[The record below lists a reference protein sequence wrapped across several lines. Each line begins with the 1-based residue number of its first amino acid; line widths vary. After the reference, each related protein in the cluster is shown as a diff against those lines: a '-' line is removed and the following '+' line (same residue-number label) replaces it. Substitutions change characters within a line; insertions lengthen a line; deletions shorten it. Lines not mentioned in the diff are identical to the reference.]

1 MQRRRE
7 SYVETSYTGVGAFS
21 SAPAP
26 STNALVAASVIGNAL
41 KANNHN
47 PVGLSIPKVQAPKAN
62 RYVRAASITNDSKS
76 SISRSSSRLP
86 DNYVSVS
93 RANSINTANARRMSM
108 SSSMAKNRLS
118 NQKSAPNLT
127 PRRSVSDFSRPASSH
142 SISGHRQAPK
152 PSVPVYYKPEPKTIK
167 KYVASVNGLVS
178 VEVPNPKYR
187 EREQSFRRS
196 VSAANVSGGPMRNNG
211 NYFQPSS
218 SSSRVNSMNFLQN
231 QRVRAA
237 RVATNAN
244 SATNSSSLVS
254 RPANST
260 RSIKNVSTRV
270 LPNGTKVTST
280 TFKEYIDDG
289 SDGVYE
295 EEGFDDAY
303 DDFDDVHRPV
313 DMSLTL
319 DEEADDDDEAA
330 QRVDSEQPILR
341 EIDELRET
349 NEDDQSIEADV
360 EEKQE
365 QAPIQ
370 KQAEFE
376 ANPGAGTNVKPER
389 PVVGLGHDIHEVP
402 HRPSTEDDV
411 DRVIDELATEE
422 SYEDKVKDVIAKNEE
437 VERFEREKAFE
448 SPNAKVQDPVI
459 IEDIM
464 SRKLIPGIAPIGFS
478 NGSKRSGVLSPG
490 LIQDPKKAA
499 ESLESTEH
507 ADELLGLDLEP
518 AIEQDDEIVDGIK
531 AHPISEAPASSVS
544 ANGVQLVDAGNLN
557 ELAEDDA
564 DEGDF
569 IHDITGEADIV
580 EDFSTRDLTVQNE
593 EEFTEE
599 ELLAAQMKL
608 DELVKQKEKEIL
620 DELMKNGDVKEVAI
634 DQPNLESET
643 NEGSDNE
650 TNISQSSETSES
662 VQQGTKKEIGISLP
676 PAPQS
681 PEPIAKTTTVQTDES
696 AAASDAILVFHTSTD
711 SLSKEP
717 SYEVPPALT
726 SIGGEEKFYTPPVTP
741 AVPLADGD
749 LFENVGSPAETL
761 QPSLRSYKRS
771 ESPESSMI
779 KNDDSFVTTPV
790 QSTRSNK
797 SMAQHLRPS
806 IISSNF
812 NSPQNITSLVADRD
826 SNASIPN
833 SSDIPKPSDFQED
846 SFANNTSELAQ
857 LRVPDREASIQAKI
871 DQAEKRKTLDLDSED
886 LSEVKDAASAQE
898 KPFEPMFN
906 NNGRRKSVLKNSS
919 IGNNRSSLYVS
930 NGQPNEA
937 SGAYLSLTTAQ
948 NTKMN
953 AMGSASAAYN
963 GGPSSRRQSVNTLQD
978 PSLVSRS
985 RSGSGSGNGN
995 SNGVNNDITPLA
1007 AAARAAQR
1015 HSIQPGAKAYV
1026 TGNTYEQPD
1035 KRSRRH
1041 VGSNFPGSETPN
1053 SNLGNIGGVKA
1064 PNPKVEEAKRRILQ
1078 NRRGQTRA
1086 KELYEL
1092 AKSRPPV
1099 KSEYLA
1105 SLDDS
1110 SSPRRSSF
1118 EKTVES
1124 EEPNGASTRKGKMAS
1139 MSLRDIASM
1148 NYEQYE
1154 RKKPMNRGYKSRFQD
1169 DNSDTDLPLP
1179 PLQPPANSSPYNIAT
1194 SPANSN
1200 SRVSNVDTT
1209 SFSSPNVSSPVPEN
1223 SKSGFRQ
1230 RFSGLTKKKSKVSM
1244 ANSGNDQILAPIAD
1258 VNPQNYG
1265 SQTTQE
1271 SQTPK
1276 KSFAFST
1283 PHLHAEPSQGQS
1295 GSTPHAES
1303 RFEKFF
1309 SEPHGPGKRNVST
1322 ASNATT
1328 NTVVVNEEGKKKRG
1342 FRFKKLF
1349 GDH

>member
-41 KANNHN
+41 KANHHN
-47 PVGLSIPKVQAPKAN
+47 PVGLNIPKVQAPKAN

-108 SSSMAKNRLS
+108 TSSSMAKNRLS
-118 NQKSAPNLT
+118 NQKSVPNLT
-127 PRRSVSDFSRPASSH
+127 PRRSVSDFGRPASSH
-142 SISGHRQAPK
+142 SISSHRQASK

-187 EREQSFRRS
+187 ERVQSFRRS
-196 VSAANVSGGPMRNNG
+196 VSAANMSSNSVRNNG
-211 NYFQPSS
+211 SYYQPSP
-218 SSSRVNSMNFLQN
+218 SSRVNSMNFQQN

-237 RVATNAN
+237 RAAANAN
-244 SATNSSSLVS
+244 PTTTSTSLTSKSANSS
-254 RPANST
+254 
-260 RSIKNVSTRV
+260 RSISKNVSTRV

-280 TFKEYIDDG
+280 TVREYIDDG
-289 SDGVYE
+289 SDEAY

-319 DEEADDDDEAA
+319 DEEEEEEEAE
-330 QRVDSEQPILR
+330 QPVDSKQPILR
-341 EIDELRET
+341 EIDEIR
-349 NEDDQSIEADV
+349 EDDNVQAIKASS
-360 EEKQE
+360 EEDRIVDSE
-365 QAPIQ
+365 
-370 KQAEFE
+370 
-376 ANPGAGTNVKPER
+376 T
-389 PVVGLGHDIHEVP
+389 PVVGLGHGIHEVP
-402 HRPSTEDDV
+402 HQASTEDDI

-448 SPNAKVQDPVI
+448 SPDAKVQDPVI
-459 IEDIM
+459 IEDMM
-464 SRKLIPGIAPIGFS
+464 SRKLIPGIAPIDFS
-478 NGSKRSGVLSPG
+478 NGSKRSGVLYAG
-490 LIQDPKKAA
+490 LMQDPKKAA
-499 ESLESTEH
+499 ESLETKEQ
-507 ADELLGLDLEP
+507 ADEFSDSNLEP
-518 AIEQDDEIVDGIK
+518 AIVADDESVGGVKGNSIG
-531 AHPISEAPASSVS
+531 EALTPADVE
-544 ANGVQLVDAGNLN
+544 NLN
-557 ELAEDDA
+557 ELAGDETDEA
-564 DEGDF
+564 DFVD
-569 IHDITGEADIV
+569 DITGGADTV
-580 EDFSTRDLTVQNE
+580 EDFSTRDLIAQNE
-593 EEFTEE
+593 EEYTEE
-599 ELLAAQMKL
+599 ALLAAQMKL
-608 DELVKQKEKEIL
+608 DELVKQKEREIL

-634 DQPNLESET
+634 DQPNFESET

-650 TNISQSSETSES
+650 TNVSQSSETSES
-662 VQQGTKKEIGISLP
+662 VQQGTKKELDSSLP
-676 PAPQS
+676 AIPQI
-681 PEPIAKTTTVQTDES
+681 PEPIAKTTTAQTDES
-696 AAASDAILVFHTSTD
+696 AAASDAVLVFHKSTD

-717 SYEVPPALT
+717 SYETPVAPIAVAVT
-726 SIGGEEKFYTPPVTP
+726 SITAGDEKFYTPPVTP
-741 AVPLADGD
+741 VVPLANGKS
-749 LFENVGSPAETL
+749 FENVGSPVETL
-761 QPSLRSYKRS
+761 QPSIRSYKRS

-779 KNDDSFVTTPV
+779 KNDDSIVTTPI

-797 SMAQHLRPS
+797 SMAQHLRP
-806 IISSNF
+806 IIKSNLS
-812 NSPQNITSLVADRD
+812 SPQNMTNSASD
-826 SNASIPN
+826 SGN
-833 SSDIPKPSDFQED
+833 SVSVDNIPKSSNYQED
-846 SFANNTSELAQ
+846 SFTNNTSELAQ

-871 DQAEKRKTLDLDSED
+871 DQAEKRKTLDLDSAETP
-886 LSEVKDAASAQE
+886 EIKDAAYGQE
-898 KPFEPMFN
+898 KPFEPTFN
-906 NNGRRKSVLKNSS
+906 NSNGARKSVLKNSS
-919 IGNNRSSLYVS
+919 TSNNRSSMYVS

-948 NTKMN
+948 NTKLN

-963 GGPSSRRQSVNTLQD
+963 GGPVSSRRQSVNTLQD
-978 PSLVSRS
+978 PNLASRS

-995 SNGVNNDITPLA
+995 ANGVNNDITPLA

-1015 HSIQPGAKAYV
+1015 HSAQPGARGYAA
-1026 TGNTYEQPD
+1026 GNTFEQGD
-1035 KRSRRH
+1035 KRPRRNI
-1041 VGSNFPGSETPN
+1041 GSNFPGNETSN
-1053 SNLGNIGGVKA
+1053 SNLANIGGVKA

-1118 EKTVES
+1118 EKTIES
-1124 EEPNGASTRKGKMAS
+1124 EESNSGSTRKGKMAS

-1148 NYEQYE
+1148 DYEQYE
-1154 RKKPMNRGYKSRFQD
+1154 RKKPVNRGYKSRFQD
-1169 DNSDTDLPLP
+1169 DNSDTDLPLA
-1179 PLQPPANSSPYNIAT
+1179 PLQPPTISSPYDIANT
-1194 SPANSN
+1194 SANPSA
-1200 SRVSNVDTT
+1200 RVSNVDIT
-1209 SFSSPNVSSPVPEN
+1209 SSSSPNFSSPAPEN
-1223 SKSGFRQ
+1223 TKSGFRLK
-1230 RFSGLTKKKSKVSM
+1230 FSGLTKKKSKVSM
-1244 ANSGNDQILAPIAD
+1244 NNTGNGTDHISTPVAD
-1258 VNPQNYG
+1258 ANPQNYV
-1265 SQTTQE
+1265 SQTAQE
-1271 SQTPK
+1271 AQAHR
-1276 KSFAFST
+1276 KSFSFST
-1283 PHLHAEPSQGQS
+1283 SHLHPEPSQGQS
-1295 GSTPHAES
+1295 GSASHAES

-1328 NTVVVNEEGKKKRG
+1328 NTVVVNEDGKKKRG